1 MVAKWIPWTV
11 AAGVGVGLLALAGKA
26 QAQAQPQ
33 QRGTGIVDRRAHAEL
48 TDKAEQHTR
57 TRPAEDVYALV
68 LHQMGFSRGSD
79 PPRYDRV
86 TAHYLVLP
94 DGGVYQLHDH
104 ATRLPAA
111 SGLNAGSVSVEFA
124 GNLPSRARSTNPKH
138 FWSPET
144 HGKDQLTAAQVA
156 GGRMLVDTL
165 YRQGWLTHIL
175 AHRQGG
181 PGRGLDPGPDIW
193 REVGAWA
200 VRQYGLDWG
209 GPEFAVNGGSP
220 IPGHWWGAVA

>member
-1 MVAKWIPWTV
+1 M
-11 AAGVGVGLLALAGKA
+11 AAGVGLGALALAGA
-26 QAQAQPQ
+26 ANAQPDI
-33 QRGTGIVDRRAHAEL
+33 RGSGIVDRRAFAQL
-48 TDKAEQHTR
+48 TDETARHTR
-57 TRPAEDVYALV
+57 ARAVEDVYALV

-79 PPRYDRV
+79 PGRYDRV

-94 DGGVYQLHDH
+94 DGRVYQLHDH
-104 ATRLPAA
+104 DKRLPAA
-111 SGLNAGSVSVEFA
+111 SGLNTGSVSVEFA
-124 GNLPSRARSTNPKH
+124 GNLPSRARSTDPKH
-138 FWSPET
+138 YWSPDS
-144 HGKDQLTAAQVA
+144 HGMDQLTPAQVA

-209 GPEFAVNGGSP
+209 GPDFAVSGGSP
-220 IPGHWWGAVA
+220 IPAHWWGAVS